1 MCYSWPGC
9 PLNMDC
15 TARSSEQLSTPYVQ
29 YLRVYSSESLHLSVP
44 GNLQRHHAR
53 SDCGCLI
60 IGGGSHFQCP
70 PYVSRSLE
78 QPSNLCHAWILM
90 RRYRRFPPSPVAER
104 THVPQGLVI
113 FLLGALRLG
122 WLVEFI
128 PAPAVG
134 GFVTGSAIQIIA
146 SQLPPLLGIKSKG
159 DSSFE
164 IFWNTLRNIRQA
176 RLDAALGISGL
187 ASLYLFR
194 WICQILTKKYPRH
207 GLPFQTLLYPPSLTW
222 SYSSPDVLF
231 RLRDQERVCGCRPH
245 LCLMGDYH
253 QFPW

>member
-1 MCYSWPGC
+1 MCYSWLAC
-9 PLNMDC
+9 PLNMDY
-15 TARSSEQLSTPYVQ
+15 TARSSEPPSTLYVQ
-29 YLRVYSSESLHLSVP
+29 SMRVSVRILHLSVP
-44 GNLQRHHAR
+44 GNLQRHHAG

-60 IGGGSHFQCP
+60 IGRRSCFQYP
-70 PYVSRSLE
+70 QGVSRSLE
-78 QPSNLCHAWILM
+78 QPSDRCHAWIFM
-90 RRYRRFPPSPVAER
+90 RRYRRFPPSSIAKR
-104 THVPQGLVI
+104 THGSQGVVI

-164 IFWNTLRNIRQA
+164 IFWNTLRNIRHA

-194 WICQILTKKYPRH
+194 WICQVLTKKYPRH
-207 GLPFQTLLYPPSLTW
+207 GLSPPTLLYLLSLTRFC
-222 SYSSPDVLF
+222 SSPDVLF
-231 RLRDQERVCGCRPH
+231 RLCDQERVRGCCPH
-245 LCLMGDYH
+245 LYLMGDHH

>member
-1 MCYSWPGC
+1 M
-9 PLNMDC
+9 
-15 TARSSEQLSTPYVQ
+15 
-29 YLRVYSSESLHLSVP
+29 
-44 GNLQRHHAR
+44 
-53 SDCGCLI
+53 
-60 IGGGSHFQCP
+60 
-70 PYVSRSLE
+70 E
-78 QPSNLCHAWILM
+78 QPSDICHAWVFM
-90 RRYRRFPPSPVAER
+90 RRYRRFPPSPVAKR
-104 THVPQGLVI
+104 TRVSQGVVI

-194 WICQILTKKYPRH
+194 RICQLLTKKYPQH
-207 GLPFQTLLYPPSLTW
+207 GLPSPTPLYLLSFTW
-222 SYSSPDVLF
+222 FYSSPDVLF
-231 RLRDQERVCGCRPH
+231 HLCDQERVRSCCPH
-245 LCLMGDYH
+245 LYLMGNPH
-253 QFPW
+253 QFSW